1 MEINLLRHGRPDI
14 DRKERITAAEFHPW
28 MERYDRSGVTDRP
41 PQAAVSRSLQCHH
54 IVCSDLLRSLQSA
67 DLLGVEA
74 DLVEPLFREAELPSF
89 PFGGLKVAAG
99 NFSMLARVA
108 WLCGHSSDCEAYGA
122 ARCRAEEGADRL
134 IELALSHQQ
143 VLLVGHGM
151 MNWLIGRV
159 LKKQHWRSLR
169 SARANQ
175 YWGLSSY
182 YCAAPVSPQ

>member
-28 MERYDRSGVTDRP
+28 MERYDRSRVADRP
-41 PQAAVSRSLQCHH
+41 PQEVKSRSLQCHH
-54 IVCSDLLRSLQSA
+54 IVCSDLPRSLHSA

-89 PFGGLKVAAG
+89 VFGGPRVAAG
-99 NFSMLARVA
+99 NFSMLARVT
-108 WLCGHSSDCEAYGA
+108 WLCGHSRDCESYRA

-134 IELALSHQQ
+134 IELALSYRQ

-151 MNWLIGRV
+151 MNWLVGRV

-169 SARANQ
+169 SARANK

-182 YCAAPVSPQ
+182 YHVAPDSAH